1 MRTISK
7 QTSYL
12 LLAASGAA
20 ILIFLNF
27 YYHRL
32 NPFHLAGKQF
42 LGFYSLLI
50 LATLGN
56 ILLLRQQY
64 PRLAGQINVFC
75 LLLGIARLIQGAYHH
90 KPVGYLI
97 LLLLFPIITAFWLRA
112 GSHPTY

>member
-7 QTSYL
+7 QTSYI

-20 ILIFLNF
+20 ILIFLHF
-27 YYHRL
+27 SYHHL

-56 ILLLRQQY
+56 ILLLRRQY
-64 PRLAGQINVFC
+64 PHLASQVNVFC
-75 LLLGIARLIQGAYHH
+75 LLLGIARLIQGVYHH

-97 LLLLFPIITAFWLRA
+97 LLLLLPIITAFRLRA
-112 GSHPTY
+112 RSNPA